1 MGAKGQSKYDYGTN
15 GGKDVYGVDAPDF
28 RESKEFEVYVD
39 TVKAI
44 IYAETEIPSRRIKEE
59 LGGLNNDHWTAA
71 ALDRLCS
78 GNEVEAVGGPLW
90 IRYRA
95 APPVKPKKEVPISGE
110 KLKEYKAWQRRQ
122 NETYPTYTSII

>member
-1 MGAKGQSKYDYGTN
+1 MPSRGQSKYDYFGTS
-15 GGKDVYGVDAPDF
+15 GKDCYGVDAPDF
-28 RESKEFEVYVD
+28 RDSKEFEIYTD

-78 GNEVEAVGGPLW
+78 GNEVEAVGVTW
-90 IRYRA
+90 IRYRRA
-95 APPVKPKKEVPISGE
+95 TPIERKEMIVDGQ
-110 KLKEYKAWQRRQ
+110 KLSEYKAYQRRQ
-122 NETYPTYTSII
+122 NEIYATYGY